1 MNGTTWTAEEQK
13 FAYENYWNKG
23 VDYVSLRLGRTK
35 SAIRNKVYEIDRMGG
50 EIKEKFK
57 GLNSPN
63 ECPLCKGKNIN
74 EVTTYIKG
82 VKQAYLCIDCMT
94 EYTETKILDAF
105 PEDFLNFKK
114 EPREMVKRMKLNDMG
129 ERIAKLDKALKKGKR
144 YEIDKI
150 NTAGG
155 KKNDGFTAKLIGKT
169 DKFYIFERN
178 GYREC
183 ILKVDFATG
192 EYMFKEVKHE
202 RA

>member
-23 VDYVSLRLGRTK
+23 VDYVALRLGRTK

-74 EVTTYIKG
+74 EVTTYLKG
-82 VKQAYLCIDCMT
+82 VKQVYYCLDCMT
-94 EYTETKILDAF
+94 EYTETKVLD
-105 PEDFLNFKK
+105 PIPGDYLNFKK
-114 EPREMVKRMKLNDMG
+114 ESETMVKGMKLNDMD

-144 YEIDKI
+144 YEIDKR
-150 NTAGG
+150 NTIGR
-155 KKNDGFTAKLIGKT
+155 KKDNGFTAKLIGRT

-178 GYREC
+178 GYKEC

-192 EYMFKEVKHE
+192 EYTFKEAKHG

>member
-114 EPREMVKRMKLNDMG
+114 EPKMRVKRMKLNHMD
-129 ERIAKLDKALKKGKR
+129 ERIKELDKTLKQGKR

-155 KKNDGFTAKLIGKT
+155 KKNDGFIGKLIGKT

-192 EYMFKEVKHE
+192 EYVFKEVKHG